1 MTDLIRQIKVLVVD
15 DSAFMRKVISDL
27 LEEDPR
33 IKVIDRARNG
43 KEAVE
48 KVVKLQP
55 DVVTLDVEMPEMDG
69 LAALKEIMRL
79 KPTPVIMVSSI
90 TRKGAEI
97 TVKALTLGA
106 VDFVTKPSGT
116 ISLDMQV
123 VAQELREKI
132 IAAASVAVD
141 KLAGIVSLPIAEVRK
156 LPLVRKGQVELVAI
170 AASTG
175 GPRAI
180 QSILEKI
187 ETTSM
192 VPIVIVQHMPKG
204 FTKSFAERLNE
215 VSKLDVVEGYDNL
228 PLKPNLAVVA
238 PGGSHLIVEYNKMGQ
253 LVCRL
258 SDMPPLHS
266 VKPAADLLFLSVA
279 DTVGGA
285 SLGVILTGMGR
296 DGAEGAKAIRQK
308 GGYVI
313 AESSETCVIYGMPK
327 AAVESGSV
335 DEVLPLYEIPKRLEE
350 LAVIK

>member
-97 TVKALTLGA
+97 TIKALTLGA